1 MVVYTLTL
9 ISDGESD
16 VRVFRT
22 EGARDEALKTE
33 AFDRFEATFD
43 AGDWTKESVVEEPAE
58 FINDDSYGDVDV
70 SLARI
75 VVEG

>member
-22 EGARDEALKTE
+22 EAARDEALKTE
-33 AFDRFEATFD
+33 ALDRLEATFD
-43 AGDWTKESVVEEPAE
+43 AGVWTKESVIEEPAE
-58 FINDDSYGDVDV
+58 FINDDSYGDTDV
-70 SLARI
+70 SLDRV